1 VDIYMPDFKFVREET
16 AKRLTSAADYG
27 ERAKDAIA
35 EMHRQVGDLV
45 IEGGVARRGLLVRH
59 LVLPG
64 GLADTR
70 EVMRFLARLSRNTYV
85 NIMAQYYPS
94 YRAWDYPPL
103 DRRITMTE
111 YYEAVQIAREEGIRR
126 FDK

>member
-1 VDIYMPDFKFVREET
+1 MPDFKFVREET